1 MAVIEEQ
8 EYPSFST
15 SGAANSRPRR
25 SVNAIHPPMRKR
37 KTNDLLWNILTA
49 LVWLGMACMIAAFVS
64 VYSGSIGTL
73 NSVQPTLVAMINIP
87 TMTPSPVFTH
97 TPLPVA
103 VEETQLPTLT
113 STPTLEPT
121 ETNTPGPS
129 PTATIYSVYPFIL
142 RSDPKVLD
150 AETFPDHESCSMWVA
165 GQAYDQ
171 QGAPMVGITVMV
183 GGYLDGKSLSQLS
196 LTGTALQYGQA
207 GYEFTLA
214 DHPIKSKQ
222 SVWVMILDQSMVP
235 LSGKIYFDTSEDCQQ
250 NLTLVNFR
258 QIR

>member
-15 SGAANSRPRR
+15 SGAVNSRPRR

-37 KTNDLLWNILTA
+37 KTNDLLWNVLTA
-49 LVWLGMACMIAAFVS
+49 LVWLGMACMIAGFVS
-64 VYSGSIGTL
+64 VYSGSIGSL

-103 VEETQLPTLT
+103 VKETVVIEADSAPHGSRSRAT
-113 STPTLEPT
+113 T

-150 AETFPDHESCSMWVA
+150 AETFPDHESCKYVGCRA
-165 GQAYDQ
+165 G
-171 QGAPMVGITVMV
+171 
-183 GGYLDGKSLSQLS
+183 L
-196 LTGTALQYGQA
+196 
-207 GYEFTLA
+207 
-214 DHPIKSKQ
+214 
-222 SVWVMILDQSMVP
+222 
-235 LSGKIYFDTSEDCQQ
+235 
-250 NLTLVNFR
+250 
-258 QIR
+258 